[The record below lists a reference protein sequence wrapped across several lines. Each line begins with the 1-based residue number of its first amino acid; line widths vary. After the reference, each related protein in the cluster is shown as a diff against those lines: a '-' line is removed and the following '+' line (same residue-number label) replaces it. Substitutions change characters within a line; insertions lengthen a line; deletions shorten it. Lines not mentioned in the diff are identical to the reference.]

1 MSQPLLE
8 RKRTLEEKANNA
20 MEEAWAKANNA
31 LQLFSEE
38 RPVPVITLWQAAE
51 AAEYACALYSLAH
64 DLQDFDPPVK
74 IEKKQDPSALV
85 RKSVEE
91 LKTARGMQ
99 ATSAKEVY
107 SGLRVA
113 ADCLKVAY
121 LERTKRPTRKPSQS
135 LTKP

>member
-8 RKRTLEEKANNA
+8 KKRTLEEKANDA
-20 MEEAWAKANNA
+20 IEEAWAKANIA
-31 LQLFSEE
+31 LQQFSGEL
-38 RPVPVITLWQAAE
+38 PVKEMSLWQAAE

-85 RKSVEE
+85 KKSVDE
-91 LKTARGMQ
+91 LKTARELQ
-99 ATSAKEVY
+99 ATSTKGVY
-107 SGLRVA
+107 ASLRVA
-113 ADCLKVAY
+113 ADSLKVAY
-121 LERTKRPTRKPSQS
+121 LERTKRPTRKRSQS